1 MSVTS
6 VDPATLDTGRAA
18 ARPRLRPRRT
28 LNRLALALAGA
39 ASGAAGQILFNQDSL
54 WDGLFLY
61 GTGVTLFV
69 AALASHRP
77 GPAALTGDPGA
88 EAEPAALRS
97 GWRLTVGL
105 WLMLLAA
112 GISVFTFRLFASQ
125 DTYPQGW
132 WLYLA
137 GLGLLVGGVLLL
149 TSRRPALAPAPA
161 NPLAGR
167 QVMLGLLLIVG
178 LALFM
183 RLYNFY
189 SQPFGIWYDEA
200 EAGLQARRMLLDPH
214 YRPVFYP
221 PINITG
227 HLLAIYAAA
236 LAWLGDN
243 IYSMRL
249 VSVIFGLGGVLAAY
263 LFGRELRGPRFGLA
277 LAFLLAIARW
287 HVNFSRIA
295 MTGVDTPFFEFLNL
309 YFLLRLLRRGQLRDA
324 LWAGLS
330 LGFGLMFYTA
340 FRLYVVTLVIFAV
353 VAVVAWWP
361 WLAARLR
368 GEGWRHWL
376 ACAGLL
382 LFTTWLVVIP
392 LARFARDNSE
402 AFWYRTQQIS
412 ILTKRDQADLGAAL
426 WTSTGKHLLMFNFH
440 GDNNGRH
447 NLPGEPMLDPAM
459 AVLGLL
465 GLGLAA
471 AWVKQPANTFF
482 LVLFPVAL
490 AGGIFSVDFEAPQSL
505 RSIAVIPPVIYFAG
519 LALAALGREAE
530 RSLAPLPRAWVIA
543 PAVILAGYM
552 FLANATTYF
561 DRQAGDF
568 ASWNAFSAPETI
580 TGQKMAELG
589 PAYKYYLSPF
599 LTSHPTLRFL
609 APATIDQRPLLLP
622 DALPVRE
629 PADRPVA
636 LFIHPDDRW
645 IFDEAQRLYPAGVF
659 EVATSHTEDQT
670 PVVYFAALQPAD
682 LAAIQ
687 GLQLSY
693 YRRSEPGEDPT
704 PASGQAALVEP
715 AADVPV
721 QTNRVPNVSLAWPGD
736 NPAGNQVAEWSGVL
750 YAPRY
755 GPYGLRL
762 FTPGPARLEI
772 DGNLVFEGQGE
783 QLTGL
788 PLAEGNHAF
797 HLEAAVEPGQVEL
810 YWQPPGLGEE
820 LLPQWALYTP
830 PVTNH
835 GLLGT
840 FYPNDQWAGQP
851 AFERIDPFLDVYF
864 HLVPLHRPYTVE
876 WTGSLVVSQP
886 GLYRLGLRAVQE
898 AQLFLNGQLLV
909 STLVPNEYYDE
920 PVTLRAERYDI
931 RIRYK
936 DTTDRSRIHLYWIRP
951 DGQFEAIPSQNLWPP
966 MGRYPQRPD
975 IVSETATQ
983 PLSLTWLVTLG
994 SPGSRPGQFLEPRD
1008 VAVLPEG
1015 DLVIADTGNKRV
1027 QVIDPQGTPLWMM
1040 LGAPYDFQEPVALG
1054 VNSRREVLVLD
1065 STLQWVYRY
1074 QPTGELIDRFG
1085 GPTAYLFHPRGLSVF
1100 NDDTVALA
1108 DTGTSRIVLF
1118 NAAGSQAGVIGGLGS
1133 GPGQFN
1139 EPTDVLR
1146 DAQGSYFV
1154 AESENDR
1161 IQRVDGRGNPLGQW
1175 AIPPAYAYNGPHLA
1189 FGPDGSIFM
1198 TESESGSLF
1207 RYAPDGALLDQW
1219 QTIDPVTLA
1228 APVGIYFDANRSRL
1242 YVTDVKAHQ
1251 IHVFA
1256 VQPTS
1261 N

>member
-1 MSVTS
+1 MAVTS
-6 VDPATLDTGRAA
+6 VDPSVSTRDTGRAA
-18 ARPRLRPRRT
+18 ARPRLQPRRT
-28 LNRLALALAGA
+28 LNRLALALAGTGSA
-39 ASGAAGQILFNQDSL
+39 ALGQILFYRNSL
-54 WDGLFLY
+54 WDGLFLS
-61 GTGVTLFV
+61 GLGIALFV
-69 AALASHRP
+69 AALPHYRP
-77 GPAALTGDPGA
+77 LAPPGDPGA
-88 EAEPAALRS
+88 EAEPAALRP
-97 GWRLTVGL
+97 GWLRNVGL
-105 WLMLLAA
+105 WLILLAA
-112 GISVFTFRLFASQ
+112 AGSVLTFHFFGRQ
-125 DTYPQGW
+125 ETYPQGW

-137 GLGLLVGGVLLL
+137 SLGLLVAGVILL
-149 TSRRPALAPAPA
+149 TQRPALDPAPTG
-161 NPLAGR
+161 PLTGR
-167 QVMLGLLLIVG
+167 QVTLGLLLIIG

-200 EAGLQARRMLLDPH
+200 EAGLQARRMLLDPY

-227 HLLAIYAAA
+227 HLLAIYAVA

-249 VSVIFGLGGVLAAY
+249 VSVLFGLGGVLAAY

-277 LAFLLAIARW
+277 LAFLIAIARW

-295 MTGVDTPFFEFLNL
+295 MTGVDAPFFEFLSL
-309 YFLLRLLRRGQLRDA
+309 YFLLRLLRRGHLRDA
-324 LWAGLS
+324 LWAGLT
-330 LGFGLMFYTA
+330 LGLGLMFYTA
-340 FRLYVVTLVIFAV
+340 FRLYVVALLIFGVIAV
-353 VAVVAWWP
+353 LAWWP

-368 GEGWRHWL
+368 REDWSSW
-376 ACAGLL
+376 AASASML
-382 LFTTWLVVIP
+382 LFAAWLVVIP
-392 LARFARDNSE
+392 LVRFARDDSE

-412 ILTKRDQADLGAAL
+412 ILTKRDQANLGAAL

-465 GLGLAA
+465 GLGLAVA
-471 AWVKQPANTFF
+471 RMKQPTNVFF

-519 LALAALGREAE
+519 LAMAALGREAE
-530 RSLAPLPRAWVIA
+530 RSLAPLPRAWVVA
-543 PAVILAGYM
+543 PSVILAGYM
-552 FLANATTYF
+552 VWANATTYF
-561 DRQAGDF
+561 VRQAGDF

-580 TGQKMAELG
+580 TGQKMVELG
-589 PAYKYYLSPF
+589 PTYKYYLSPF
-599 LTSHPTLRFL
+599 LTSHPTQHFL
-609 APATIDQRPLLLP
+609 APAVIYQRPLLLP
-622 DALPVRE
+622 DALPIRE

-645 IFDEAQRLYPAGVF
+645 IFEEAQRLYPNGVF
-659 EVATSHTEDQT
+659 EIAASHTEDKT
-670 PVVYFAALQPAD
+670 PVMYFAALQPAD

-693 YRRSEPGEDPT
+693 YRRSDPVEDPASASDLAGV
-704 PASGQAALVEP
+704 PA
-715 AADVPV
+715 
-721 QTNRVPNVSLAWPGD
+721 QTNRVPNVSLTWPD
-736 NPAGNQVAEWSGVL
+736 DSPAGSNQVAEWSGVL

-755 GPYGLRL
+755 GPYSLRL

-772 DGNLVFEGQGE
+772 DGNVVLEGQGE

-797 HLEAAVEPGQVEL
+797 QLQAAVEPGRVEL
-810 YWQPPGLGEE
+810 YWQPPGYGEQ
-820 LLPQWALYTP
+820 LLPQWALYAP

-876 WTGSLVVSQP
+876 WTGSLAVTRP

-909 STLVPNEYYDE
+909 STLAPNEYYDE
-920 PVTLRAERYDI
+920 PVTLPAGRYDI
-931 RIRYK
+931 RIRFK

-966 MGRYPQRPD
+966 MGRYPERPD
-975 IVSETATQ
+975 VLSETVTQ
-983 PLSLTWLVTLG
+983 PLNLTWLATLG
-994 SPGSRPGQFLEPRD
+994 SPGNRPGQFLEPRD
-1008 VAVLPEG
+1008 VAVLPGG
-1015 DLVIADTGNKRV
+1015 DLVVADTANRRV
-1027 QVIDPQGTPLWMM
+1027 QVIDPQGTPLRLI
-1040 LGAPYDFQEPVALG
+1040 LGAPDNFQEPLALG
-1054 VNSRREVLVLD
+1054 VNSRREILVLD
-1065 STLQWVYRY
+1065 STQQWVYRY
-1074 QPTGELIDRFG
+1074 GPTGELIDRFG
-1085 GPTAYLFHPRGLSVF
+1085 GPTAYLFHPRGLAVF
-1100 NDDTVALA
+1100 NDDTVAIA

-1118 NAAGSQAGVIGGLGS
+1118 NSTGNQAGVIGGLGS

-1146 DAQGSYFV
+1146 DAQDTYFV
-1154 AESENDR
+1154 VEAENDR
-1161 IQRVDGRGNPLGQW
+1161 IQRVDSRGNPLDQW
-1175 AIPPAYAYNGPHLA
+1175 AIPPTYAYNGPHLA

-1198 TESESGSLF
+1198 TESESGLLL

-1219 QTIDPVTLA
+1219 HTINPVTLA
-1228 APVGIYFDANRSRL
+1228 APVGIYFDPGTGRL
-1242 YVTDVKAHQ
+1242 YVTDVKSHQ
-1251 IHVFA
+1251 IHVFS
-1256 VQPTS
+1256 VQTVTD
-1261 N
+1261 